1 MFQYIFW
8 NVQCFVNSLI
18 VILEVF
24 RDDYDHRFCL
34 IKVCL
39 LWHYWAV
46 KGENEAGGSSQITKD
61 CEGHTKRHVG
71 EGVCT

>member
-1 MFQYIFW
+1 MGFA
-8 NVQCFVNSLI
+8 VHAEGMARSKAERC
-18 VILEVF
+18 ET
-24 RDDYDHRFCL
+24 CL

-61 CEGHTKRHVG
+61 YEGHTKRHVG